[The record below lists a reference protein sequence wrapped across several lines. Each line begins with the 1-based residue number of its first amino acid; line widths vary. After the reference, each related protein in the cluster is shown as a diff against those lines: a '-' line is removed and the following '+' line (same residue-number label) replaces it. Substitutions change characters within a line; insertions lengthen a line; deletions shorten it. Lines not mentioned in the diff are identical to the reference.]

1 VNFDI
6 KKLPKASIYNLMTQV
21 IVPRPI
27 AWVLSENENGTHNLA
42 PFSFFNG
49 VSSEPPVISISI
61 GSKRDGEPKDTFEN
75 ILNRT
80 YFTVHIPGKNDLLP
94 MVASS
99 KPFDKNVSEVSE
111 LNLNLDKTKN
121 GLTFDG
127 HENYVVL
134 ENQPI
139 SLFVRYYKHIEI
151 GAQNFLFGQID
162 YVRIDDSI
170 LDGDKISWSKFHPL
184 CRLGYSDYS
193 VVESSFS
200 QGRL

>member
-21 IVPRPI
+21 IIPRPI

-61 GSKRDGEPKDTFEN
+61 GSKRDGTPKDTFEN

-80 YFTVHIPGKNDLLP
+80 HFTIHIPGKNDLLP
-94 MVASS
+94 MVGSS
-99 KPFDKNVSEVSE
+99 KPFDRNVSEVSE
-111 LNLNLDKTKN
+111 LNLNLDKAKN

-139 SLFVRYYKHIEI
+139 SLFARYYKHIEI
-151 GAQNFLFGQID
+151 GAQNFLFGEIE
-162 YVRIDDSI
+162 YVHIDDSI
-170 LDGDKISWSKFHPL
+170 LEGERISWSKFNPL

-193 VVESSFS
+193 VVDSSFE